1 MGKLMTLSKEV
12 HVKLMSH
19 LLVKESDMRTKH
31 QITKVSTSEKKSTV
45 KNLAKRISE
54 LKTMEKKKLGEYK
67 TGKNMV
73 NLDAND
79 DASEDEGEIV

>member
-1 MGKLMTLSKEV
+1 L
-12 HVKLMSH
+12 H
-19 LLVKESDMRTKH
+19 KESDMRTKH

-54 LKTMEKKKLGEYK
+54 LKTMEKKKLGEFK

>member
-1 MGKLMTLSKEV
+1 MTLSKEV

-54 LKTMEKKKLGEYK
+54 LKTMEKKKLGEFK